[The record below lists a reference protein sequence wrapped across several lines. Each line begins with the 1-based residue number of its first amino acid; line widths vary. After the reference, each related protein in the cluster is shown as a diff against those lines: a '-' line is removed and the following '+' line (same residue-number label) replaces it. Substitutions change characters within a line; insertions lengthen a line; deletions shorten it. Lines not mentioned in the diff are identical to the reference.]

1 MNQPY
6 FIKHR
11 ILVKKI
17 IIIKNMKQLLLVQ
30 LAGSTF
36 LPNDVIEIRPSNNF
50 DFQGSGFFYE
60 CENTAPNRAN
70 LTQIVEYLDVAK
82 ELVSDIGGKYGIL
95 GLADGMQIYGEG
107 YNWKIRNEID
117 GDYNRSICYS
127 VTKPAVEEDKLKT
140 TNEDQHWYNTL
151 YEYTIQPLIN
161 QISKL

>member
-30 LAGSTF
+30 LAAGAV

-60 CENTAPNRAN
+60 CENSASNRAN

-82 ELVSDIGGKYGIL
+82 ELVTEIGGKYGIL

-107 YNWKIRNEID
+107 YSWKIRNETD
-117 GDYNRSICYS
+117 RDYKSSICYS
-127 VTKPAVEEDKLKT
+127 VTKPPVEEDK
-140 TNEDQHWYNTL
+140 NENNKRRSTL
-151 YEYTIQPLIN
+151 V
-161 QISKL
+161 